1 MKSVSCNPDSWDVVS
16 ELSIEAPMSVNCAHV
31 MDAEERS
38 YDKMRLHIIFD
49 GGEETFKQFNVI
61 L

>member
-1 MKSVSCNPDSWDVVS
+1 MVS